1 MLLPWI
7 YVLNLCSAL
16 LLISSVII
24 NSYGSPYTFTLL
36 PSAIDFIVSASAV
49 LRELYQLKTKT
60 HTSLKNSVFLFLGK
74 CCVLCTS
81 CWSVG
86 FVHLRSAV
94 PVVSN
99 HHLLQNT
106 QSTHHQAFWSVRAR
120 VQILNRYGV
129 YYLNTHMWVNKLFCF
144 CFLIIFWLSSHLVA
158 IAASLKS
165 ISSFQYQVW
174 IPCICI
180 VQSAIDHFNRT
191 T

>member
-1 MLLPWI
+1 MVALILSHFYLQPLILLYLHLQYWGN
-7 YVLNLCSAL
+7 Y
-16 LLISSVII
+16 ISSK
-24 NSYGSPYTFTLL
+24 
-36 PSAIDFIVSASAV
+36 
-49 LRELYQLKTKT
+49 LKHMYLIKEFC
-60 HTSLKNSVFLFLGK
+60 LFLFLGK